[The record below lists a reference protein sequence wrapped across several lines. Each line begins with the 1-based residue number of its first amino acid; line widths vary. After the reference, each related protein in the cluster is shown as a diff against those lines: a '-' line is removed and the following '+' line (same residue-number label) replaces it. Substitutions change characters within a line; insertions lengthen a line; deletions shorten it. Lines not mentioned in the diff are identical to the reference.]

1 MQLNVQIFFQH
12 YLPGGNWSAW
22 IIFNAIKESFGLL
35 SAWVCRIAAVVMV
48 YANEVGKG

>member
-12 YLPGGNWSAW
+12 YLPCDWSAW
-22 IIFNAIKESFGLL
+22 IIFNTIKESFGLL
-35 SAWVCRIAAVVMV
+35 SSWVCRAAALAVV